1 MEYIFYLGVAF
12 CIIIEIIQIQSA
24 EQCLKWK
31 EEAFKSGEKRLS
43 NDCQNYVYMSQFYSL
58 LCVIGLF
65 SSQWY
70 GFILILLLSIIP
82 KRDNIIALK
91 IDSFISLA
99 TLIFILLNK
108 YHLHLEL
115 F

>member
-12 CIIIEIIQIQSA
+12 CIIIEIIQIQNTK
-24 EQCLKWK
+24 QCLKWK
-31 EEAFKSGEKRLS
+31 DEADKIGDKRLS

-58 LCVIGLF
+58 LCVVGLF

-70 GFILILLLSIIP
+70 GFLLILLVSIIP
-82 KRDNIIALK
+82 KRNNIIALK
-91 IDSFISLA
+91 IDSLICLA
-99 TLIFILLNK
+99 TLCFILINK